1 MSGGFPE
8 NGLSPDAL
16 QQVVVPV
23 VNSAKCMSMY
33 GRGQI
38 VAETML
44 CAGYDQGMKDACQG
58 DSGGPLV
65 AMGPNGYTLQGVVS
79 FGNGCARA
87 RAPGIYARVSN
98 YIDWIQ
104 KEIKMMSK
112 VY

>member
-1 MSGGFPE
+1 MQSFLE
-8 NGLSPDAL
+8 NGESPEAL

-23 VNSAKCMSMY
+23 VNPAKCSSLY

-65 AMGPNGYTLQGVVS
+65 ANGPGGYTLHGVV
-79 FGNGCARA
+79 R
-87 RAPGIYARVSN
+87 YV
-98 YIDWIQ
+98 
-104 KEIKMMSK
+104 
-112 VY
+112 